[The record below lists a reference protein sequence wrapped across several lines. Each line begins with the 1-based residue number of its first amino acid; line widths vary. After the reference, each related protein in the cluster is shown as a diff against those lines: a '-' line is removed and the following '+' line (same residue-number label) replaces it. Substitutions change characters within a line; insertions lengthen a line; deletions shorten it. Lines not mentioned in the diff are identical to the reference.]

1 MSLIAKNSDSD
12 SDSFDESKL
21 KVNYLELQMYYDIY
35 LCDRF
40 RPNPIR
46 IGEKIT
52 QDNFKTM
59 FFGEN
64 KPNIFFLILVENP
77 KWKKVKENFANI
89 SPFEQHSL
97 SIDKLIKKIRNDPAQ
112 GGGAKKTSIYQK
124 IFNPKTKRFVKVTSR
139 TGQNV
144 LKQYLKKLKH

>member
-77 KWKKVKENFANI
+77 KWKKVKER
-89 SPFEQHSL
+89 
-97 SIDKLIKKIRNDPAQ
+97 KINLNLH
-112 GGGAKKTSIYQK
+112 AKVKTS
-124 IFNPKTKRFVKVTSR
+124 NPSTSSYR
-139 TGQNV
+139 SNHH
-144 LKQYLKKLKH
+144 L